1 MLDFREANHVI
12 LRLLRVDTYPLAVKF
27 VSSEEEFPS
36 GAKRTGAF
44 GIKIAICQAT
54 SMARKLGWAVAV
66 TPGDINCA
74 SGLVGFGWGK
84 LKPGLNRE
92 EELANFLVSAGY
104 VKDRD
109 RAKKTIDSIPY
120 LKEGYESP
128 YAGLVISPLE
138 YGLAEDPDVVLIYG
152 NAAQVSR
159 MVQAY
164 VYVKG
169 GVVKSESQVGLSCG
183 SEMIRPM
190 MEKSAFYIV
199 PGRGERSLG
208 MAGNDEMA
216 FALPG
221 EQLADFLTG
230 LKETHEAG
238 SRYPISQYL
247 FFEPAYTPAIIDFRN
262 KILSRG

>member
-1 MLDFREANHVI
+1 MTTFDNH
-12 LRLLRVDTYPLAVKF
+12 P
-27 VSSEEEFPS
+27 
-36 GAKRTGAF
+36 
-44 GIKIAICQAT
+44 
-54 SMARKLGWAVAV
+54 
-66 TPGDINCA
+66 
-74 SGLVGFGWGK
+74 
-84 LKPGLNRE
+84 
-92 EELANFLVSAGY
+92 
-104 VKDRD
+104 
-109 RAKKTIDSIPY
+109 
-120 LKEGYESP
+120 
-128 YAGLVISPLE
+128 
-138 YGLAEDPDVVLIYG
+138 VLIYG

-221 EQLADFLTG
+221 DQLADFLTG